1 MVSKIRKEEKKDIIN
16 KSIPKMAMN
25 NISIKMDTNNKN
37 NTNKNQNK
45 KEMKKLEQ
53 LSYKNNFR
61 GCNDD
66 VNQNQCYVNLL
77 NNIYQSLN

>member
-45 KEMKKLEQ
+45 KE
-53 LSYKNNFR
+53 N
-61 GCNDD
+61 
-66 VNQNQCYVNLL
+66 VNHFYVK
-77 NNIYQSLN
+77 